1 MSVIQSN
8 ADAILVAVPM
18 IFLLFAGY
26 FRLDELIGKP
36 RRKKVSHGR
45 PFARLDKNGQ
55 AIGLDPDEV
64 VKIQGFKAPVR
75 RHRVQ
80 RHGPESI

>member
-18 IFLLFAGY
+18 IGLLFAGY
-26 FRLDELIGKP
+26 FRLDELFSKP
-36 RRKKVSHGR
+36 KRKKSSHVR
-45 PFARLDKNGQ
+45 PFASLDESGN
-55 AIGLDPDEV
+55 ATGLDPDEV
-64 VKIQGFKAPVR
+64 VPMRDLKAPVR